1 MQIYIDGQYL
11 DEAEAKISV
20 FDHGLLYGDGVFEG
34 IRVYSGR
41 IFKLDEHLDRLFDST
56 KAILLKVPLSIEE
69 LRAATIETCR
79 RNKLE
84 DGYIRLLVTRGKGSL
99 GLSPDSCPRATVI
112 IIAAEIELYPREY
125 YTKGLRVA
133 TAPTRRTSPA
143 ALNPSVKSLNYLNNV
158 MGKIEGKLC
167 GAQEVIMLNEQGY
180 VAEGSGD
187 NIFVLKKGRLFTPPI
202 YSGALGGITRRVAI
216 DLATEMAIPVSEV
229 MLTRY
234 DLFVADEVFLTGTG
248 AEVIPAVEIDGR
260 PIGDGA
266 PGAVTRRMMEAYA
279 KLTRS
284 EGTPI
289 F

>member
-1 MQIYIDGQYL
+1 MQIYIDGKYF
-11 DEAEAKISV
+11 DEADAKISV

-34 IRVYSGR
+34 IRVYSHR
-41 IFKLDEHLDRLFDST
+41 IFKLDEHLERLYDSA
-56 KAILLKVPLSIEE
+56 KAIVLKVPLGFEE
-69 LRAATIETCR
+69 LRAATIEACR

-84 DGYIRLLVTRGKGSL
+84 DGYIRMLVTRGKGSL

-112 IIAAEIELYPREY
+112 IIAAEIELFPREF

-133 TAPTRRTSPA
+133 TAPTRRTAPA
-143 ALNPSVKSLNYLNNV
+143 ALSPSVKSLNYLNNV

-187 NIFVLKKGRLFTPPI
+187 NIFVLKKGKLFTPPI
-202 YSGALGGITRRVAI
+202 YSGALGGITRGVVM
-216 DLATEMAIPVSEV
+216 DLAAGMSMPVTET

-248 AEVIPAVEIDGR
+248 AEVIPAVAIDGR
-260 PIGDGA
+260 PIGDGT
-266 PGAVTRRMMEAYA
+266 PGPVTRRMMEAYA

>member
-11 DEAEAKISV
+11 DEANAKISV

-34 IRVYSGR
+34 IRVYSRR
-41 IFKLDEHLDRLFDST
+41 IFKLDEHLERLFDST
-56 KAILLKVPLSIEE
+56 KAILLKVPLGFDE
-69 LRAATIETCR
+69 LREATVETCR
-79 RNKLE
+79 RNNLE

-99 GLSPDSCPRATVI
+99 GLSPDSCARATVI
-112 IIAAEIELYPREY
+112 IIAAEIELFPREY

-133 TAPTRRTSPA
+133 TAPTRRTAPA

-158 MGKIEGKLC
+158 MGKIEGKLL

-202 YSGALGGITRRVAI
+202 YSGALGGITRRVAM

-248 AEVIPAVEIDGR
+248 AEIIPAVEIDGR
-260 PIGDGA
+260 PIGDGT
-266 PGAVTRRMMEAYA
+266 PGPVTRRMMEAYA

>member
-1 MQIYIDGQYL
+1 MQIYIDGQYF
-11 DEAEAKISV
+11 DEADAKVSV

-41 IFKLDEHLDRLFDST
+41 IFKLDEHLERLYDSA
-56 KAILLKVPLSIEE
+56 KAILLKVPLGFDE
-69 LRAATIETCR
+69 LRAATIEACR
-79 RNKLE
+79 RNKLK
-84 DGYIRLLVTRGKGSL
+84 DGYIRMLVTRGKGSL

-133 TAPTRRTSPA
+133 TAPTRRTAPA
-143 ALNPSVKSLNYLNNV
+143 ALSPSVKSLNYLNNV

-187 NIFVLKKGRLFTPPI
+187 NVFVLKKGTLFTPPI
-202 YSGALGGITRRVAI
+202 FAGALGGITRRVAM
-216 DLATEMAIPVSEV
+216 DLAAGMGIPVSEV
-229 MLTRY
+229 TLMRY

-248 AEVIPAVEIDGR
+248 AEIIPAVEIDGR

-266 PGAVTRRMMEAYA
+266 PGPITRRMMEAYA

>member
-11 DEAEAKISV
+11 DEANAKISV

-34 IRVYSGR
+34 IRVYSRR
-41 IFKLDEHLDRLFDST
+41 IFKLDEHLERLFDST
-56 KAILLKVPLSIEE
+56 KAILLKVPLSFDE
-69 LRAATIETCR
+69 LREATVETCR

-112 IIAAEIELYPREY
+112 IIAAEIELFPREY

-133 TAPTRRTSPA
+133 TAPTRRTAPA

-158 MGKIEGKLC
+158 MGKIEGKLL

-202 YSGALGGITRRVAI
+202 YSGALGGITRRVAM

-248 AEVIPAVEIDGR
+248 AEIIPAVEIDGR
-260 PIGDGA
+260 PIGDGR
-266 PGAVTRRMMEAYA
+266 PGPVTRRMMEAYA

>member
-1 MQIYIDGQYL
+1 MQIYIDGQYF
-11 DEAEAKISV
+11 DEADAKVSV

-41 IFKLDEHLDRLFDST
+41 IFKLDEHLERLYDSA
-56 KAILLKVPLSIEE
+56 KAILLKVPLSFDE
-69 LRAATIETCR
+69 LKAATIEACR
-79 RNKLE
+79 RNKLK
-84 DGYIRLLVTRGKGSL
+84 DGYIRMLVTRGKGSL

-133 TAPTRRTSPA
+133 TAPTRRTAPA
-143 ALNPSVKSLNYLNNV
+143 ALSPSVKSLNYLNNV

-187 NIFVLKKGRLFTPPI
+187 NVFVLKKGTLFTPPI
-202 YSGALGGITRRVAI
+202 FAGALGGITRRVAM
-216 DLATEMAIPVSEV
+216 DLAAGMGIPVSEV
-229 MLTRY
+229 TLMRY

-248 AEVIPAVEIDGR
+248 AEIIPAVEIDGR
-260 PIGDGA
+260 PIGDGT
-266 PGAVTRRMMEAYA
+266 PGPITRRMMEAYA
-279 KLTRS
+279 KLTRG

>member
-11 DEAEAKISV
+11 DEANAKVSV

-34 IRVYSGR
+34 IRVYSRR
-41 IFKLDEHLDRLFDST
+41 IFKLDEHLERLFDST
-56 KAILLKVPLSIEE
+56 KAILLKVPLSFDE
-69 LRAATIETCR
+69 LREATVETCR
-79 RNKLE
+79 RNNLE

-112 IIAAEIELYPREY
+112 IIAAEIELFPREY

-133 TAPTRRTSPA
+133 TAPTRRTAPA

-158 MGKIEGKLC
+158 MGKIEGKLL

-202 YSGALGGITRRVAI
+202 YSGALGGITRRVAM

-248 AEVIPAVEIDGR
+248 AEIIPAVEIDGR
-260 PIGDGA
+260 PIGDGR
-266 PGAVTRRMMEAYA
+266 PGPVTRRMMEAYA

>member
-1 MQIYIDGQYL
+1 MQIYIDGKYF
-11 DEAEAKISV
+11 DEADAKISV

-34 IRVYSGR
+34 IRVYSHR
-41 IFKLDEHLDRLFDST
+41 IFKLDEHLERLYDSA
-56 KAILLKVPLSIEE
+56 KAIVLNVPLGFEE
-69 LRAATIETCR
+69 LRAATIEACR

-84 DGYIRLLVTRGKGSL
+84 DGYIRMLVTRGKGSL

-112 IIAAEIELYPREY
+112 IIAAEIELFPREF

-133 TAPTRRTSPA
+133 TAPTRRTAPA
-143 ALNPSVKSLNYLNNV
+143 ALSPSVKSLNYLNNV

-187 NIFVLKKGRLFTPPI
+187 NIFVLKKGKLFTPPI
-202 YSGALGGITRRVAI
+202 YSGALGGITRGVVMA
-216 DLATEMAIPVSEV
+216 LAAGMSMPVTET

-248 AEVIPAVEIDGR
+248 AEVIPAVAIDGR
-260 PIGDGA
+260 PIGDGT
-266 PGAVTRRMMEAYA
+266 PGPVTRRMMEAYA

>member
-1 MQIYIDGQYL
+1 MQIYIDGKYF
-11 DEAEAKISV
+11 DEADAKISV

-34 IRVYSGR
+34 IRVYSRR
-41 IFKLDEHLDRLFDST
+41 IFKLDEHLERLYDSA
-56 KAILLKVPLSIEE
+56 KAILLKVPLNFDE
-69 LRAATIETCR
+69 LRAATIEACR

-84 DGYIRLLVTRGKGSL
+84 DGYIRMLVTRGKGSL
-99 GLSPDSCPRATVI
+99 GLSPDSCARATVI
-112 IIAAEIELYPREY
+112 IIAAEIELFPREY

-133 TAPTRRTSPA
+133 TAPTRRTAPA
-143 ALNPSVKSLNYLNNV
+143 ALSPSVKSLNYLNNV

-187 NIFVLKKGRLFTPPI
+187 NIFVLKKGTLFTPPI
-202 YSGALGGITRRVAI
+202 YSGALGGITRGVVMG
-216 DLATEMAIPVSEV
+216 LATGMGIPVSEV
-229 MLTRY
+229 TLMRY

-248 AEVIPAVEIDGR
+248 AEVIPAVEIDSR
-260 PIGDGA
+260 PIGDGT
-266 PGAVTRRMMEAYA
+266 PGPFTRRMMEAYA